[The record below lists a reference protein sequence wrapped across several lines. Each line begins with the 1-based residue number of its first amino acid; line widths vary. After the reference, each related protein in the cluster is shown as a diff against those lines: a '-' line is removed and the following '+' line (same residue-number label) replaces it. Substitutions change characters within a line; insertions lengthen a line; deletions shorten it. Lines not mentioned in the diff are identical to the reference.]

1 MQMTVQLR
9 LTYRFIYIALFA
21 NLSKV
26 TPAVGKQQIAR
37 LQQLSFDI
45 AVFNQQSRYTLL
57 WTSFMMQSAS
67 KRPSGHFSSGFLA
80 WQAQKPLKHKN
91 QHV

>member
-57 WTSFMMQSAS
+57 
-67 KRPSGHFSSGFLA
+67 
-80 WQAQKPLKHKN
+80 
-91 QHV
+91 